1 MPFGSVH
8 FALTDHTLSPSPKCK
23 GGAKCCPQY
32 LGGGDRED
40 GMWMESDA
48 WKSFPHFLKG
58 WQGSPVSDATFCL
71 VTGAAPAGA
80 PAPPGL
86 QSRWDKAGGNFLSLT
101 RRKESTLFDCSKLL
115 KSHTEG

>member
-23 GGAKCCPQY
+23 GGAKCCPQC

-48 WKSFPHFLKG
+48 WKGFPHFLKG